1 MLGPGFGVVKANG
14 VSVALCVCLVV
25 LSGCFWRGYP
35 ARVRTH
41 AELLVSFAHKA
52 RDLVATGRFTAE
64 SLPELTYPL
73 ERAVAFAAH
82 AHANADTPPPSLL
95 AFDALIAR
103 YRSLVELVDQ
113 TRRAGTGLD
122 AAQALAEPLA
132 AVDAAAV
139 AVTAAL
145 ASERGSARR

>member
-1 MLGPGFGVVKANG
+1 MLGPGLRVVKANG
-14 VSVALCVCLVV
+14 VLVALGMCLVV

-35 ARVRTH
+35 ARIRTH
-41 AELLVSFAHKA
+41 SALLVSFAQKG

-73 ERAVAFAAH
+73 ERAAAFAAQ
-82 AHANADTPPPSLL
+82 AHASTTIPPPSLL

-103 YRSLVELVDQ
+103 YRTFVDLVDQ
-113 TRRAGTGLD
+113 TRRAGMGPA

-132 AVDAAAV
+132 AVDAAAA

-145 ASERGSARR
+145 DGEPDSARR